1 MPTPK
6 KSDFLHSLQGTKSQV
21 KTDAPDFPA
30 GRPKMPLDL
39 SPVAEAEWR
48 RIVPKLGKRKT
59 LTKADASSIEIYV
72 REFARYK
79 KVAAI
84 AEEEPLERVSWLD
97 ANGIEHFKTV
107 ESAASKVAAKL
118 ACSLRNFL
126 KELSATPASRDKT
139 KPPIEKPEPLDE
151 FPTRDEVAP
160 VGDETPDIDVN
171 SIDLSNFDTEIQ
183 Q

>member
-6 KSDFLHSLQGTKSQV
+6 KSEFMHSLQGTKSQV
-21 KTDAPDFPA
+21 ATDAPDFPA
-30 GRPKMPLDL
+30 GRPKMPHDL
-39 SPVAEAEWR
+39 SPAAEAEWR

-79 KVAAI
+79 KVAQL
-84 AEEEPLERVSWLD
+84 AEENPLERVSWLD
-97 ANGIEHFKTV
+97 TNGNEHFKTV

-118 ACSLRNFL
+118 ASSLRNFL

-139 KPPIEKPEPLDE
+139 KPPKVSEEKPTDD
-151 FPTRDEVAP
+151 FPTRDEMAP
-160 VGDETPDIDVN
+160 VGDGTPDIDLN
-171 SIDLSNFDTEIQ
+171 SIDLSNFDTET
-183 Q
+183 